1 MTTRKT
7 EAFWVVNVML
17 FICFSLLGATG
28 LLNWLILPR
37 GRDAGGGLLVSL
49 RHLLLVIHEG
59 VAVLFIGIVVV
70 HLLLHWGYLKAH
82 LKKYGK
88 GR

>member
-1 MTTRKT
+1 MTTRKS
-7 EAFWVVNVML
+7 EVLWVVNVMS

-28 LLNWLILPR
+28 L
-37 GRDAGGGLLVSL
+37 G
-49 RHLLLVIHEG
+49 IHEG
-59 VAVLFIGIVVV
+59 LAVLFIGIVVV
-70 HLLLHWGYLKAH
+70 HLLLHWGYLKAR